1 MTLLNLLYQ
10 YWSSSILSYTLFFF
24 KCVCLFVLGSQSMC
38 SEITPGSA
46 LGISPGWLCGPQVM
60 LGTELGQLQIKLPS
74 LFIIYL
80 APNLYS
86 FDFTFLL

>member
-1 MTLLNLLYQ
+1 
-10 YWSSSILSYTLFFF
+10 
-24 KCVCLFVLGSQSMC
+24 MC
-38 SEITPGSA
+38 SEIIPGSA
-46 LGISPGWLCGPQVM
+46 LGTSPGWLCGPQVM